1 MSHGHQLQ
9 GRQKPEGFHRPR
21 NAGERSRHE
30 EGATDIPAGPWRESL
45 PGDPESLRG
54 PLANS
59 VDMSLISFPSRIFT
73 SQVGVLR
80 RCAEEKALD
89 VTVWRE
95 DLSPLFP
102 SLGTFF
108 AASGENPAGPP
119 LPAAGAAAGAASPCL
134 GLSSHLVRRT
144 VEVSLS
150 PLPGGPHPLR
160 ELGSWESERDNSP
173 GKPKIALAK
182 GGGCPGHQGLG
193 RSLWSLEICLQGP
206 KIDHLG
212 RCRMTPT
219 PPHTHWAGGGKAS
232 ARW

>member
-1 MSHGHQLQ
+1 M
-9 GRQKPEGFHRPR
+9 
-21 NAGERSRHE
+21 
-30 EGATDIPAGPWRESL
+30 
-45 PGDPESLRG
+45 PGDPESLCG

-80 RCAEEKALD
+80 RCAGEKALD

-95 DLSPLFP
+95 DLFP

-108 AASGENPAGPP
+108 AASGEHPAGPASASSRCAQQEP
-119 LPAAGAAAGAASPCL
+119 PSLPWFVIASRKEDCRGQPVPTPR
-134 GLSSHLVRRT
+134 GST
-144 VEVSLS
+144 
-150 PLPGGPHPLR
+150 PTPGSAMEG

-193 RSLWSLEICLQGP
+193 RSL
-206 KIDHLG
+206 
-212 RCRMTPT
+212 
-219 PPHTHWAGGGKAS
+219 
-232 ARW
+232 